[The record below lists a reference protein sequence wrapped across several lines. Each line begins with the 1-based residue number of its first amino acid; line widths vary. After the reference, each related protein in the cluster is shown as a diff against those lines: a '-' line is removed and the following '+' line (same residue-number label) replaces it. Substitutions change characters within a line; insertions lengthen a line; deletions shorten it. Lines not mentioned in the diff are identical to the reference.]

1 LIKLERE
8 KPVVPAKFII
18 SEAIRKLEKE
28 KGASSLK
35 IAVDV
40 DPY

>member
-1 LIKLERE
+1 VKAKQLI
-8 KPVVPAKFII
+8 A
-18 SEAIRKLEKE
+18 EALDRLEKE
-28 KGASSLK
+28 KGASALK